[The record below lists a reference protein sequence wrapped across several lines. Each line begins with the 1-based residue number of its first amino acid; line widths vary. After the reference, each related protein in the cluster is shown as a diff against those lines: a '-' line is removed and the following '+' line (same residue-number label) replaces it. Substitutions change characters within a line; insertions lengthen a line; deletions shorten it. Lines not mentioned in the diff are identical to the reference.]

1 LPRPFP
7 LKGYG
12 KARGLSVRRWRIF
25 RAATWSRRRI
35 FAFSVLGL
43 VLLVGLSFALP
54 LWTGRARYPHIER
67 DIANR
72 AIESARRDEAD
83 HWAPERY
90 ASAVNAFKSGV
101 DEGLRQRGL
110 PIPFRNYALVED
122 QFYCATQNAYRAVRE
137 GKTARLS
144 MASRAAEMI
153 HLAQDVVHEAEN
165 SIRMVPVGFIPRMRL
180 QQSRM
185 SLSEATLYTRKGQYD
200 VAYDKAKASQ
210 ADASWVLNATGTAAS
225 RYLDSDLVRQ
235 WRNWV
240 NQTLSESRS
249 NQSAAIIVI
258 KEKNRVDLYQSG
270 RVRKSYS
277 ADMGRNRLST
287 KMYAG
292 DRATPE
298 GRYRITQKK
307 GRGDSKYYKALVLN
321 YPNEADRKR
330 LAQAKSK
337 GQASHGLGLGSL
349 IEIHGEGGRGQDWT
363 YGCVAL
369 SNRDLDDLFSR
380 VSVGTPVTIVG
391 GDGGSGKFSDLA
403 RRLSAPPQ

>member
-1 LPRPFP
+1 
-7 LKGYG
+7 
-12 KARGLSVRRWRIF
+12 
-25 RAATWSRRRI
+25 
-35 FAFSVLGL
+35 
-43 VLLVGLSFALP
+43 VGLSFALP
-54 LWTGRARYPHIER
+54 LWTGRARYPQIQR

-72 AIESARRDEAD
+72 AIEDARHDEAD
-83 HWAPERY
+83 HWAPDRY
-90 ASAVNAFKSGV
+90 QSAVQAYKAGV
-101 DEGLRQRGL
+101 DEGLHQRGL
-110 PIPFRNYALVED
+110 PIPFQNYAIAED
-122 QFYCATQNAYRAVRE
+122 QFYTAAQNARQAVQE

-144 MASRAAEMI
+144 MASQAAEMI
-153 HLAQDVVHEAEN
+153 HLAQDLVREAEN
-165 SIRMVPVGFIPRMRL
+165 SVRMVPVGFTPRMRL

-200 VAYDKAKASQ
+200 QACDKAKASQ
-210 ADASWVLNATGTAAS
+210 ADASWVLSATGMAAS
-225 RYLDSDLVRQ
+225 RYLDSGLLRQ
-235 WRNWV
+235 WRTWV
-240 NQTLSESRS
+240 DQTVSESRA

-258 KEKNRVDLYQSG
+258 KEKNRVDLYQAG
-270 RVRKSYS
+270 QVRKSYN

-298 GRYRITQKK
+298 GRYYITQKK

-321 YPNEADRKR
+321 YPNAADRKR
-330 LAQAKSK
+330 LAQMKNK
-337 GQASHGLGLGSL
+337 GGLGSL

-369 SNRDLDDLFSR
+369 SNHDLDDLFSR

-391 GDGGSGKFSDLA
+391 GDGQSGKFSDLA

>member
-1 LPRPFP
+1 M
-7 LKGYG
+7 
-12 KARGLSVRRWRIF
+12 
-25 RAATWSRRRI
+25 
-35 FAFSVLGL
+35 LGL
-43 VLLVGLSFALP
+43 LLLVALSFAVP
-54 LWTGRARYPHIER
+54 LWTGRARYPQIER
-67 DIANR
+67 DIATR
-72 AIESARRDEAD
+72 AIEDARREEAD

-90 ASAVNAFKSGV
+90 ASAVSAFKAGV
-101 DEGLRQRGL
+101 DEGLHQRGL
-110 PIPFRNYALVED
+110 PIPFQNYALAED
-122 QFYCATQNAYRAVRE
+122 QFYCAAQNANRAMRE
-137 GKTARLS
+137 GKTTRLS

-180 QQSRM
+180 QESRV
-185 SLSEATLYTRKGQYD
+185 SLSQATLYTRKGQYD
-200 VAYDKAKASQ
+200 AAFDKAKDAQ
-210 ADASWVLNATGTAAS
+210 ADASWVLNATGAAAS

-235 WRNWV
+235 WRTWV
-240 NQTLSESRS
+240 NQTVAESRAS
-249 NQSAAIIVI
+249 QSAAIIVI
-258 KEKNRVDLYQSG
+258 KEKNRVDLYQAG
-270 RVRKSYS
+270 RVRHSYS
-277 ADMGRNRLST
+277 ADMGRNRLSS

-298 GRYRITQKK
+298 GRYYITQKK

-337 GQASHGLGLGSL
+337 GQASRGLGLGSL

-369 SNRDLDDLFSR
+369 SNRDLDDLFAR

-391 GDGGSGKFSDLA
+391 GDGESGKFSDLA

>member
-1 LPRPFP
+1 M
-7 LKGYG
+7 
-12 KARGLSVRRWRIF
+12 LS
-25 RAATWSRRRI
+25 
-35 FAFSVLGL
+35 L

-54 LWTGRARYPHIER
+54 LWTGRARYPQVER
-67 DIANR
+67 DIATR

-90 ASAVNAFKSGV
+90 ASAVNAFKAAV
-101 DEGLRQRGL
+101 DEGLHQRGL
-110 PIPFRNYALVED
+110 PIPFQNYALAED
-122 QFYCATQNAYRAVRE
+122 QFYSATQNAYQAVQE

-153 HLAQDVVHEAEN
+153 HLAQEVVHEAEN
-165 SIRMVPVGFIPRMRL
+165 SIRMVPVGFMPRMRL

-200 VAYDKAKASQ
+200 DAYDKAKAAQ

-240 NQTLSESRS
+240 NQTVAESRS

-258 KEKNRVDLYQSG
+258 KEKNRVDLYQAG

-298 GRYRITQKK
+298 GRYYITQKK
-307 GRGDSKYYKALVLN
+307 GHGDSKYYKALVLN
-321 YPNEADRKR
+321 YPNAADRKR
-330 LAQAKSK
+330 MK
-337 GQASHGLGLGSL
+337 GQRVSGLGGL

-369 SNRDLDDLFSR
+369 SNNDLDDLFSR

-391 GDGGSGKFSDLA
+391 GDGESGKFSDLA